1 MKRITCAA
9 LLAFTFVVPAA
20 SAQDSNSAKAQ
31 SGGGQATEKSSKQKG
46 KGSTDCDPTRS
57 GVRCSRPKPKKVWFF
72 GKA

>member
-1 MKRITCAA
+1 MKRLTCAA

-20 SAQDSNSAKAQ
+20 AAQDSGSAKAQ
-31 SGGGQATEKSSKQKG
+31 KAGAQPAERAAKQRAKEG
-46 KGSTDCDPTRS
+46 TDCAPNRA

>member
-9 LLAFTFVVPAA
+9 LLTFAFVIPAT
-20 SAQDSNSAKAQ
+20 AQDSGSAKPQ
-31 SGGGQATEKSSKQKG
+31 KTSVQTTEKASKQKAKEG
-46 KGSTDCDPTRS
+46 QDCDTNRA